1 MTCAPRIARA
11 SSRVIGSIG
20 PLFRDLIVRRD
31 LIGVYCGSLRVRQAG
46 GGENLLD
53 PCVLAAA
60 VLVDV
65 RGGGTGP
72 PLGGGVLLS
81 QA

>member
-1 MTCAPRIARA
+1 VSLAPLDHYFGI
-11 SSRVIGSIG
+11 SSCGG
-20 PLFRDLIVRRD
+20 G

-60 VLVDV
+60 VLGDV